1 MKTITTP
8 DFIGRI
14 AKIVEEV
21 SARAYV
27 EEIDTEGIKE
37 ILQEEL
43 KECYAE
49 LKEYYE
55 EIDEY
60 CIELDGYYAELKEYY
75 DTLAEYYEDK
85 YYSTINSARNS
96 AYYDGYDDGYAAA
109 FRESFC
115 GIVAHQRPRQ
125 P

>member
-37 ILQEEL
+37 ILKEEL
-43 KECYAE
+43 KEC
-49 LKEYYE
+49 
-55 EIDEY
+55 
-60 CIELDGYYAELKEYY
+60 YAELKEYY

>member
-21 SARAYV
+21 SARASV
-27 EEIDTEGIKE
+27 DEIDTEGIKE

-43 KECYAE
+43 KEYYAE

-55 EIDEY
+55 EKC
-60 CIELDGYYAELKEYY
+60 CIERSRAL
-75 DTLAEYYEDK
+75 
-85 YYSTINSARNS
+85 NS
-96 AYYDGYDDGYAAA
+96 AYYDGHSDGYALGYDDGHDEGYEAGYDA
-109 FRESFC
+109 
-115 GIVAHQRPRQ
+115 GQYVV
-125 P
+125 

>member
-37 ILQEEL
+37 ILKEEL

-55 EIDEY
+55 EEG
-60 CIELDGYYAELKEYY
+60 CIAI
-75 DTLAEYYEDK
+75 
-85 YYSTINSARNS
+85 SRARNS
-96 AYYDGYDDGYAAA
+96 SYYDGHSDGYSLGYDDGHDECYEVGYDAGQYA
-109 FRESFC
+109 
-115 GIVAHQRPRQ
+115 V
-125 P
+125 